1 MKIKLSKSQW
11 EGIGKKAGWIMTSS
25 NKNHKNF
32 DNKKD
37 ALKFLSDNAL
47 MSVGWKNEN
56 GMMEAC
62 YWNGKVHITKKNEDG
77 AITKENKA
85 DTGLIVE
92 AQGRMNRNEEEM
104 YPSTGKPIKQKLP
117 ADVPIQTE
125 HIEKMQKMLHAI
137 NLAIPCLEYWISTT
151 GHGELNQRDKQALNA
166 LKESIAALRGG
177 VVTGASLLIHNSA
190 TRHTRR

>member
-37 ALKFLSDNAL
+37 ALK
-47 MSVGWKNEN
+47 
-56 GMMEAC
+56 
-62 YWNGKVHITKKNEDG
+62 
-77 AITKENKA
+77 ENKA

-104 YPSTGKPIKQKLP
+104 YPSTGKPTKQKLP
-117 ADVPIQTE
+117 ADVLIQTE

-166 LKESIAALRGG
+166 LKESIKGVEHLRGHG
-177 VVTGASLLIHNSA
+177 F
-190 TRHTRR
+190 